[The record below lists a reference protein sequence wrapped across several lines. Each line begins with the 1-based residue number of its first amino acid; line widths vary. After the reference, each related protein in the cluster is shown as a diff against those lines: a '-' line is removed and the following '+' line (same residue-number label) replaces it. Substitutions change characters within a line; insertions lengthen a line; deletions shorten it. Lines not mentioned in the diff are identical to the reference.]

1 MSIIKKSPS
10 KYVHSTGCLLYTS
23 PGQTLEYKVT
33 GEEQAI
39 VLQQGDMTCWVEYE
53 GVTVVDGAKGQRGN
67 VYDDLPTA
75 LYVPPKA
82 TVKLY
87 SEKGLSLIHILPPT
101 SVAAHQ
107 LVGCRLADESAIH

>member
-1 MSIIKKSPS
+1 MSYTTVYRFQDLNGYESVIS
-10 KYVHSTGCLLYTS
+10 KANSDMTYEGFGRILLN

-87 SEKGLSLIHILPPT
+87 SEKGMEIGR
-101 SVAAHQ
+101 AH
-107 LVGCRLADESAIH
+107 V